1 MLLGPLASFVAYLP
15 LSNPFFPAFCKKPVI
30 LMRISETVTLS
41 PSLMANSIGSRPES
55 LVLRS
60 ELSEEIKKKIF
71 RGSRAPSLEPRVCN
85 DLVIIWKFVR
95 DTALTPQNSIWSLGL
110 GEHGQSQS

>member
-15 LSNPFFPAFCKKPVI
+15 FSNPFFPAFCEKPVI

-41 PSLMANSIGSRPES
+41 PSLMANSIRSRPES

-60 ELSEEIKKKIF
+60 ELSEEIKKKYSGD
-71 RGSRAPSLEPRVCN
+71 REPHPWSLEYAMT
-85 DLVIIWKFVR
+85 L
-95 DTALTPQNSIWSLGL
+95 L
-110 GEHGQSQS
+110 